1 MPTIEELFRSK
12 KLSSGKTAE
21 EQYAVRNSKEN
32 ELTSAVGLLGLPF
45 KAATALRRK
54 ISTTGTETLVEQE
67 TTGLR
72 VISKLSSP
80 IIYGTK
86 IARFT
91 LQQSD
96 DVAEMKSARVEQWQ
110 GIGAVTL
117 TPVNGGLLGG
127 LVNSVRNTISNVK
140 SLLGVPQNIIPTKIY
155 LNTSEFNSDSVNVSE
170 TMTKLAEIQKKGGGT
185 AFGKLISKGFGTGGT
200 LNQLGNNIAGATAQA
215 GKNLLKSVLFGSGQG
230 GQKNLA
236 TNAVTY
242 PIYGSFNYRG
252 HKKPL
257 DKYYLFHSNTQQS
270 NSKPGEKY
278 SDIVR
283 PDIETSDI
291 LKRNDLSSKYYSIEI
306 DSRFREKT
314 ILLGRKG
321 NKYTKYNKP
330 KFDKYSLESKLG
342 LTTNV
347 TDENGNTKNKGVGN
361 YTDALNE
368 LSTYKPDA
376 DGTKKDSEGNSYD
389 EYDFVALKFYSI
401 TKEVTAQFRATITGL
416 TETFAP
422 TWDSNKFVGNPFNFY
437 TYSGIE
443 RSVQF
448 NFKVYSLSILEHKA
462 AWERLNFLASLV
474 YPTYAGFALYTV
486 PPFLKFTLGNM
497 YKNKECFIDSLI
509 YTVDDNNMWEIGEN
523 YKSDTYAD
531 LKLPTIIDVGV
542 TLKFVENKSNTNGV
556 KLYGF
561 GKDGTKGAPTQASTG
576 NPVTGTG
583 APATPIV
590 PTVPTITP
598 VVIPDPPIVPTVV
611 KKGKG
616 LDGSIVKNPNRRTI
630 EEITKESADAVLS
643 KKLLGA
649 PSIALQMQPPPN
661 GGSSV
666 VIIDVSTPASITTQ
680 DDSGKKYN
688 APDANIPTW
697 TQISKTAFDVEY
709 RVKKGRTMMSDDM
722 IDKFNQF
729 GFMSQL
735 TEEKDSAGNKKYTA
749 ELYEYDNPVPWVVAT
764 GATKKEVER
773 NLIKAWGSEHI
784 SLLERT
790 PTNIFKTPSTI
801 SIKNFTGP
809 NRQK

>member
-45 KAATALRRK
+45 KAATALRRR
-54 ISTTGTETLVEQE
+54 ISTTGKETLVEQE

-72 VISKLSSP
+72 VISKLSSS

-140 SLLGVPQNIIPTKIY
+140 SFLGVPQNIIPTKIY
-155 LNTSEFNSDSVNVSE
+155 LNTSGFNSDSVNVSE
-170 TMTKLAEIQKKGGGT
+170 TMTRLAEIQKKGGGT
-185 AFGKLISKGFGTGGT
+185 AFGKLISKGFGSGGT

-215 GKNLLKSVLFGSGQG
+215 GKDLLKSVLFGSGQG

-283 PDIETSDI
+283 PEIETSDI

-342 LTTNV
+342 LTTNF
-347 TDENGNTKNKGVGN
+347 TDENGKTKNKGVGN

-509 YTVDDNNMWEIGEN
+509 YTVDDNNMWEIGQN
-523 YKSDTYAD
+523 SISDTYAD

-542 TLKFVENKSNTNGV
+542 TLKFVENKSNTNNV

-561 GKDGTKGAPTQASTG
+561 GKDGTKGTPTQATTG

-583 APATPIV
+583 GPATPIV

-598 VVIPDPPIVPTVV
+598 VVIPDPPIAQKPSY
-611 KKGKG
+611 
-616 LDGSIVKNPNRRTI
+616 DDSIVKNPSRRTI
-630 EEITKESADAVLS
+630 EEITKKNADIVLN
-643 KKLLGA
+643 KKLISTINIQQQIQA
-649 PSIALQMQPPPN
+649 PPP
-661 GGSSV
+661 STTRKV
-666 VIIDVSTPASITTQ
+666 DVSTEQSITKQ
-680 DDSGKKYN
+680 DDSGTTYHYIPKQFTINSDIRFQQGGIVAQTKELTGGKKIFEMYIDGDT
-688 APDANIPTW
+688 APW
-697 TQISKTAFDVEY
+697 LV
-709 RVKKGRTMMSDDM
+709 SDP
-722 IDKFNQF
+722 
-729 GFMSQL
+729 SL
-735 TEEKDSAGNKKYTA
+735 TEDAAFKNLNVKFKNLTGGGLVLGNS
-749 ELYEYDNPVPWVVAT
+749 
-764 GATKKEVER
+764 TK
-773 NLIKAWGSEHI
+773 
-784 SLLERT
+784 
-790 PTNIFKTPSTI
+790 F
-801 SIKNFTGP
+801 
-809 NRQK
+809 

>member
-45 KAATALRRK
+45 KAATALRRR
-54 ISTTGTETLVEQE
+54 ISTTGKETLVEQE

-140 SLLGVPQNIIPTKIY
+140 SFLGVPQNIIPTKIY
-155 LNTSEFNSDSVNVSE
+155 LNTSGFNSNSVNVSE

-185 AFGKLISKGFGTGGT
+185 AFGKLISKGFGSGGT
-200 LNQLGNNIAGATAQA
+200 LNQLGNNIAGTAAQA
-215 GKNLLKSVLFGSGQG
+215 GKDLLKSVLFGSGQG

-283 PDIETSDI
+283 PEIETSDI

-347 TDENGNTKNKGVGN
+347 TNEN
-361 YTDALNE
+361 
-368 LSTYKPDA
+368 
-376 DGTKKDSEGNSYD
+376 
-389 EYDFVALKFYSI
+389 
-401 TKEVTAQFRATITGL
+401 
-416 TETFAP
+416 
-422 TWDSNKFVGNPFNFY
+422 
-437 TYSGIE
+437 
-443 RSVQF
+443 
-448 NFKVYSLSILEHKA
+448 
-462 AWERLNFLASLV
+462 
-474 YPTYAGFALYTV
+474 
-486 PPFLKFTLGNM
+486 
-497 YKNKECFIDSLI
+497 
-509 YTVDDNNMWEIGEN
+509 
-523 YKSDTYAD
+523 
-531 LKLPTIIDVGV
+531 
-542 TLKFVENKSNTNGV
+542 
-556 KLYGF
+556 
-561 GKDGTKGAPTQASTG
+561 
-576 NPVTGTG
+576 
-583 APATPIV
+583 
-590 PTVPTITP
+590 
-598 VVIPDPPIVPTVV
+598 
-611 KKGKG
+611 
-616 LDGSIVKNPNRRTI
+616 
-630 EEITKESADAVLS
+630 
-643 KKLLGA
+643 
-649 PSIALQMQPPPN
+649 
-661 GGSSV
+661 
-666 VIIDVSTPASITTQ
+666 
-680 DDSGKKYN
+680 
-688 APDANIPTW
+688 
-697 TQISKTAFDVEY
+697 
-709 RVKKGRTMMSDDM
+709 
-722 IDKFNQF
+722 
-729 GFMSQL
+729 
-735 TEEKDSAGNKKYTA
+735 
-749 ELYEYDNPVPWVVAT
+749 
-764 GATKKEVER
+764 
-773 NLIKAWGSEHI
+773 
-784 SLLERT
+784 
-790 PTNIFKTPSTI
+790 
-801 SIKNFTGP
+801 
-809 NRQK
+809 

>member
-21 EQYAVRNSKEN
+21 QEYAVRNSKEN

-96 DVAEMKSARVEQWQ
+96 DVEQMKSAKVWK
-110 GIGAVTL
+110 GIGPVTF
-117 TPVNGGLLGG
+117 TGGTGLIGG

-140 SLLGVPQNIIPTKIY
+140 SILGVPQNIIPTKIY
-155 LNTSEFNSDSVNVSE
+155 LNTTEFNSESVNVSE

-185 AFGKLISKGFGTGGT
+185 AFGKLISKGFGSGGT
-200 LNQLGNNIAGATAQA
+200 VNQLGNNIAGATAQA
-215 GKNLLKSVLFGSGQG
+215 GKDLLKNVLFGSGQG

-236 TNAVTY
+236 QSGVSY
-242 PIYGSFNYRG
+242 PIYGSWNWRG
-252 HKKPL
+252 DKIAL
-257 DKYYLFHSNTQQS
+257 DGNYLFDSNPQQS

-278 SDIVR
+278 SETIRPGLDEGDIY
-283 PDIETSDI
+283 
-291 LKRNDLSSKYYSIEI
+291 KRNDLSTKFASIYPYTFVEKDYIISK
-306 DSRFREKT
+306 R
-314 ILLGRKG
+314 L

-330 KFDKYSLESKLG
+330 NFDKNSLENKLG
-342 LTTNV
+342 LTTNI
-347 TDENGNTKNKGVGN
+347 TNENGKTKGSGN
-361 YTDALNE
+361 YTDSLNE
-368 LSTYKPDA
+368 ISTYIPDA
-376 DGTKKDSEGNSYD
+376 DGTKKDSTQVSYD

-401 TKEVTAQFRATITGL
+401 TKERTAQFRATITGL

-448 NFKVYSLSILEHKA
+448 NFKVYSLSILEHLA

-474 YPTYAGFALYTV
+474 YPTYGGRGDVYTV

-497 YKNKECFIDSLI
+497 YRNKECFIDSLI
-509 YTVDDNNMWEIGEN
+509 YTVDDNNMWEIGQN
-523 YKSDTYAD
+523 SISDTYAD

-542 TLKFVENKSNTNGV
+542 TLKFVENKSNTNNV

-561 GKDGTKGAPTQASTG
+561 GKDGTKGTKAPPALGTPG
-576 NPVTGTG
+576 NPVTGTAG
-583 APATPIV
+583 PATPIV

-598 VVIPDPPIVPTVV
+598 VVIPDPPIAPIT
-611 KKGKG
+611 G
-616 LDGSIVKNPNRRTI
+616 LDGSIVKNPSRRTI
-630 EEITKESADAVLS
+630 EEITKENADNVFN
-643 KKLLGA
+643 KKLISTVNIQQQIQA
-649 PSIALQMQPPPN
+649 PPP
-661 GGSSV
+661 STTRKV
-666 VIIDVSTPASITTQ
+666 DVSTEQSITKQ
-680 DDSGKKYN
+680 DDSGTTYQYIPKQFYISSPIEFKQGAILGQTKQLPGGKKIFEMYIQGDT
-688 APDANIPTW
+688 APW
-697 TQISKTAFDVEY
+697 LV
-709 RVKKGRTMMSDDM
+709 SDP
-722 IDKFNQF
+722 
-729 GFMSQL
+729 SL
-735 TEEKDSAGNKKYTA
+735 TEDAAFKNLNVKFKN
-749 ELYEYDNPVPWVVAT
+749 LT
-764 GATKKEVER
+764 GAGIGLG
-773 NLIKAWGSEHI
+773 N
-784 SLLERT
+784 
-790 PTNIFKTPSTI
+790 
-801 SIKNFTGP
+801 SIKF
-809 NRQK
+809 